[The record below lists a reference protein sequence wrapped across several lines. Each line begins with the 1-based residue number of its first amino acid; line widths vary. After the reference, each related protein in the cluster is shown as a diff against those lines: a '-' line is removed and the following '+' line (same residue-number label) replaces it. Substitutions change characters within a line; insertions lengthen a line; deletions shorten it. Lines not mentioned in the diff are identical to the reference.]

1 MAVGR
6 RGGGGNTPA
15 PPTAASCWSDMQT
28 WFNMQTPGPGSL
40 LPFHH
45 CILFD

>member
-6 RGGGGNTPA
+6 RGGNTPA

-28 WFNMQTPGPGSL
+28 WFNNGAWISTA
-40 LPFHH
+40 LPLH
-45 CILFD
+45 LV